1 MTELRRCNW
10 CLSTDKMIH
19 YHDTYWGVPLH
30 NDQELFA
37 KLVLDLNQAGLS
49 WATIL
54 NKQEN
59 FFSQLNEISFHN
71 ALHQSH
77 KQENFYEAFDNFEI
91 EKIAVYDENKEQE
104 LLQNA
109 GIIRNKLKVKAAIVN
124 AQKVLEIQKEF
135 GSFNKYIWSF
145 TDGKVLQHQ
154 VNDESE
160 IPATN
165 ELSDKMSKDMKKRG
179 FKFTGSTVIYAFLQA
194 VGVINDH
201 ADYCYRQAELM
212 D

>member
-54 NKQEN
+54 N
-59 FFSQLNEISFHN
+59 
-71 ALHQSH
+71 

-212 D
+212 DGSAFLW

>member
-1 MTELRRCNW
+1 MTGKTRCKW

-19 YHDTYWGVPLH
+19 YHDTYWGAPLH

-59 FFSQLNEISFHN
+59 F
-71 ALHQSH
+71 
-77 KQENFYEAFDNFEI
+77 YEAFDNFEI
-91 EKIAVYDENKEQE
+91 EKVALYDEVKEEE

-135 GSFNKYIWSF
+135 GSFDKYIWSF

-154 VNDESE
+154 VSDESE

-165 ELSDKMSKDMKKRG
+165 ELSDAMSKDMKKRG

-201 ADYCYRQAELM
+201 ADYCFRQVELM

>member
-1 MTELRRCNW
+1 MNELRRCNW

-30 NDQELFA
+30 NNQELFA

-54 NKQEN
+54 N
-59 FFSQLNEISFHN
+59 
-71 ALHQSH
+71 

>member
-54 NKQEN
+54 N
-59 FFSQLNEISFHN
+59 
-71 ALHQSH
+71 

-212 D
+212 DWSAFL

>member
-59 FFSQLNEISFHN
+59 F
-71 ALHQSH
+71 
-77 KQENFYEAFDNFEI
+77 YEAFDNFEI
-91 EKIAVYDENKEQE
+91 EKVSVYDENKEQE

>member
-54 NKQEN
+54 N
-59 FFSQLNEISFHN
+59 
-71 ALHQSH
+71 

-154 VNDESE
+154 VSDESE

-165 ELSDKMSKDMKKRG
+165 ELSDAMSKDMKKRG

-201 ADYCYRQAELM
+201 ADYCFRQVELM

>member
-1 MTELRRCNW
+1 MNELRRCNW

-59 FFSQLNEISFHN
+59 F
-71 ALHQSH
+71 
-77 KQENFYEAFDNFEI
+77 YEAFDNFEI
-91 EKIAVYDENKEQE
+91 EKVAVYDENKEQE

-145 TDGKVLQHQ
+145 TDGKVLQHR

-212 D
+212 DWSAFLW

>member
-1 MTELRRCNW
+1 
-10 CLSTDKMIH
+10 MIRNF
-19 YHDTYWGVPLH
+19 L
-30 NDQELFA
+30 Q
-37 KLVLDLNQAGLS
+37 LVLDLNQAGLS

-59 FFSQLNEISFHN
+59 F
-71 ALHQSH
+71 
-77 KQENFYEAFDNFEI
+77 YEAFDNFEI
-91 EKIAVYDENKEQE
+91 EKVAVYDENKEQE

-145 TDGKVLQHQ
+145 TDGKVLQHR

>member
-1 MTELRRCNW
+1 M
-10 CLSTDKMIH
+10 
-19 YHDTYWGVPLH
+19 
-30 NDQELFA
+30 
-37 KLVLDLNQAGLS
+37 
-49 WATIL
+49 
-54 NKQEN
+54 
-59 FFSQLNEISFHN
+59 
-71 ALHQSH
+71 AL
-77 KQENFYEAFDNFEI
+77 
-91 EKIAVYDENKEQE
+91 YDEVKEEE

-135 GSFNKYIWSF
+135 GSFDKYIWSF

-154 VNDESE
+154 VSDESE

-165 ELSDKMSKDMKKRG
+165 ELSDAMSKDIKKRG

-201 ADYCYRQAELM
+201 ADYCFRQVELM

>member
-59 FFSQLNEISFHN
+59 F
-71 ALHQSH
+71 
-77 KQENFYEAFDNFEI
+77 YEAFDNFEI
-91 EKIAVYDENKEQE
+91 EKVAVYDENKEQE

-212 D
+212 DRSAFLW

>member
-59 FFSQLNEISFHN
+59 F
-71 ALHQSH
+71 
-77 KQENFYEAFDNFEI
+77 YEAFDNFEI
-91 EKIAVYDENKEQE
+91 EKVAVYDEKKEQE

>member
-37 KLVLDLNQAGLS
+37 KLVLDLNHAGLS

-54 NKQEN
+54 N
-59 FFSQLNEISFHN
+59 
-71 ALHQSH
+71 

>member
-59 FFSQLNEISFHN
+59 F
-71 ALHQSH
+71 
-77 KQENFYEAFDNFEI
+77 YEAFDNFEI

-109 GIIRNKLKVKAAIVN
+109 EL
-124 AQKVLEIQKEF
+124 
-135 GSFNKYIWSF
+135 
-145 TDGKVLQHQ
+145 
-154 VNDESE
+154 SE
-160 IPATN
+160 IN
-165 ELSDKMSKDMKKRG
+165 
-179 FKFTGSTVIYAFLQA
+179 
-194 VGVINDH
+194 
-201 ADYCYRQAELM
+201 
-212 D
+212 

>member
-59 FFSQLNEISFHN
+59 F
-71 ALHQSH
+71 
-77 KQENFYEAFDNFEI
+77 YEAFDNFEI
-91 EKIAVYDENKEQE
+91 EKVAVYDENKEQE

-154 VNDESE
+154 INDESE

>member
-59 FFSQLNEISFHN
+59 F
-71 ALHQSH
+71 
-77 KQENFYEAFDNFEI
+77 YEALDNLENA
-91 EKIAVYDENKEQE
+91 KLAVYEDKKEQKHI
-104 LLQNA
+104 QNA

-145 TDGKVLQHQ
+145 TDGKVLQHR

>member
-59 FFSQLNEISFHN
+59 F
-71 ALHQSH
+71 
-77 KQENFYEAFDNFEI
+77 YEAFDNFEI
-91 EKIAVYDENKEQE
+91 EKIAVY
-104 LLQNA
+104 
-109 GIIRNKLKVKAAIVN
+109 
-124 AQKVLEIQKEF
+124 
-135 GSFNKYIWSF
+135 
-145 TDGKVLQHQ
+145 
-154 VNDESE
+154 DESE

-201 ADYCYRQAELM
+201 ADYCYRQVELM

>member
-54 NKQEN
+54 NKQG
-59 FFSQLNEISFHN
+59 
-71 ALHQSH
+71 
-77 KQENFYEAFDNFEI
+77 NFYEAFDNFEI
-91 EKIAVYDENKEQE
+91 EKVAVYDENKEQE

-145 TDGKVLQHQ
+145 TDGKVLQHR

>member
-54 NKQEN
+54 N
-59 FFSQLNEISFHN
+59 
-71 ALHQSH
+71 

-154 VNDESE
+154 INDESE

-212 D
+212 DWSAFL

>member
-1 MTELRRCNW
+1 MTEIRRCNW

-59 FFSQLNEISFHN
+59 F
-71 ALHQSH
+71 
-77 KQENFYEAFDNFEI
+77 YEAFDNFEI
-91 EKIAVYDENKEQE
+91 EKVAVYDENKEQE

>member
-54 NKQEN
+54 N
-59 FFSQLNEISFHN
+59 
-71 ALHQSH
+71 

-212 D
+212 DWSAFLW

>member
-54 NKQEN
+54 N
-59 FFSQLNEISFHN
+59 
-71 ALHQSH
+71 

-212 D
+212 DRSAFL

>member
-1 MTELRRCNW
+1 MTEIRRCNW

-59 FFSQLNEISFHN
+59 F
-71 ALHQSH
+71 
-77 KQENFYEAFDNFEI
+77 YEAFDNFEI
-91 EKIAVYDENKEQE
+91 EKVAVYDENKEQE

-179 FKFTGSTVIYAFLQA
+179 FKYTGSTVIYAFLQA

>member
-54 NKQEN
+54 N
-59 FFSQLNEISFHN
+59 
-71 ALHQSH
+71 

-201 ADYCYRQAELM
+201 ADYCYSCLLYTSPSPR
-212 D
+212 DS

>member
-30 NDQELFA
+30 NDQELF
-37 KLVLDLNQAGLS
+37 
-49 WATIL
+49 
-54 NKQEN
+54 
-59 FFSQLNEISFHN
+59 
-71 ALHQSH
+71 
-77 KQENFYEAFDNFEI
+77 
-91 EKIAVYDENKEQE
+91 VYDENKEQE

-145 TDGKVLQHQ
+145 TDGKVLQHR